1 MIGFCNIE
9 FIRFCVLCRLD
20 EAMFE
25 LINVSSIHFPFQFDE
40 IFSCIVHWHLTE
52 YGSSWSRQLLGTGFD
67 GPQDGIGYPPE
78 SVNFPVFLV
87 RFPNTVNRKK
97 KRKIGNEGDFFCLCL
112 FLVTIENAETIKC
125 SWFPTILIPIA
136 WMRARLPQC
145 VEKFRCQ
152 NITLR
157 FVLSSS
163 DQIIRPLYQK
173 TFSVFCFYSRA
184 GYAMPKASSAALWE
198 KEPE

>member
-1 MIGFCNIE
+1 
-9 FIRFCVLCRLD
+9 
-20 EAMFE
+20 
-25 LINVSSIHFPFQFDE
+25 
-40 IFSCIVHWHLTE
+40 
-52 YGSSWSRQLLGTGFD
+52 LGTGFD

-136 WMRARLPQC
+136 
-145 VEKFRCQ
+145 
-152 NITLR
+152 
-157 FVLSSS
+157 
-163 DQIIRPLYQK
+163 
-173 TFSVFCFYSRA
+173 
-184 GYAMPKASSAALWE
+184 
-198 KEPE
+198 

>member
-87 RFPNTVNRKK
+87 RFTHTVNRKK
-97 KRKIGNEGDFFCLCL
+97 K
-112 FLVTIENAETIKC
+112 
-125 SWFPTILIPIA
+125 
-136 WMRARLPQC
+136 
-145 VEKFRCQ
+145 EK
-152 NITLR
+152 
-157 FVLSSS
+157 
-163 DQIIRPLYQK
+163 
-173 TFSVFCFYSRA
+173 
-184 GYAMPKASSAALWE
+184 
-198 KEPE
+198 